1 MSISTKNDEII
12 KNKFENIFESKNLK
26 NSIDKIKNYNLDLDD
41 NIRKIKNKA
50 SEYSRKDLNLNFFDD
65 FTRKIYINPY
75 HVAKLEIIQYI
86 IFIVLIYYYNPL
98 NIKTKYPAF
107 SKLLV
112 LIVAFIYVILFFFI
126 KLKVDADEDVDLI
139 GPSETTIII
148 QFISTI
154 VFFIL
159 FMISIKGILW
169 LFINTSLVNV
179 FRNLM
184 TVFIVVGVLS
194 IVYLFMRKTINKAK
208 NTPGKS
214 ILNLIFKII
223 MVLPCWLVDIVEYIK
238 YEYNITTKPVW
249 ILVGIESLLVGVW
262 FIIPYLFDKI
272 INSNGINLLKEPV
285 HLNIEHVI
293 SNFTS
298 SDNPNDSLVNLDQLL
313 SNKKNTKIKKE
324 IEEERETLDNA
335 SDNADNKP
343 KKEFNNKLFNW
354 IYTKFKAL
362 TSIKVNFVIHP
373 QYTDYKNERFS
384 YKYSLSGWF
393 YINPQ
398 PPNTNSSYSTYT
410 NILNYGKKINVEYNG
425 KLNSL
430 RVMGSIASRKKNDT
444 NNNES
449 VEIYK
454 TTDIMYQKWNNI
466 VINYDEGHLDVFLN
480 GVLVGTIYGAVP
492 YMTFDSIV
500 AGSEN
505 GIIGGICNVNYY
517 TELLTETTIKRT
529 YRALRIKEEP
539 YI

>member
-238 YEYNITTKPVW
+238 YEYN
-249 ILVGIESLLVGVW
+249 
-262 FIIPYLFDKI
+262 
-272 INSNGINLLKEPV
+272 
-285 HLNIEHVI
+285 
-293 SNFTS
+293 
-298 SDNPNDSLVNLDQLL
+298 
-313 SNKKNTKIKKE
+313 NTK
-324 IEEERETLDNA
+324 
-335 SDNADNKP
+335 
-343 KKEFNNKLFNW
+343 
-354 IYTKFKAL
+354 
-362 TSIKVNFVIHP
+362 
-373 QYTDYKNERFS
+373 
-384 YKYSLSGWF
+384 
-393 YINPQ
+393 
-398 PPNTNSSYSTYT
+398 
-410 NILNYGKKINVEYNG
+410 LN
-425 KLNSL
+425 L
-430 RVMGSIASRKKNDT
+430 
-444 NNNES
+444 
-449 VEIYK
+449 
-454 TTDIMYQKWNNI
+454 
-466 VINYDEGHLDVFLN
+466 
-480 GVLVGTIYGAVP
+480 
-492 YMTFDSIV
+492 
-500 AGSEN
+500 
-505 GIIGGICNVNYY
+505 
-517 TELLTETTIKRT
+517 
-529 YRALRIKEEP
+529 
-539 YI
+539 